1 MDTILDALQE
11 GRLFELPEN
20 DKNHALQFLA
30 HIIEAFPQIPTGTDI
45 VGNVMAR
52 ESLTNT
58 ALGKGWACPHARV
71 DFEEDLM
78 CVVGWSPS
86 GINYGAPDGGA
97 ISIIVMYLVP
107 SNQRNHYLR
116 EISIMAKVLKASND
130 AGRLGSIKDLN
141 GIRNYLLDLIAASSE
156 TIGPDSRA
164 RMIRLQSKSAIA
176 TQPVGDL
183 SNLVVEPLSI
193 IAGPGLKPLA
203 LTQNLELLSFVD
215 NNPSIP
221 DRLEAEG
228 AFQGGAWRSVRRSAV
243 AYQGGRMVYDCI
255 ALSAAKGGAAIAGV
269 AAPAGGA
276 AGRPGAA

>member
-141 GIRNYLLDLIAASSE
+141 GIRNYLLDLIAASSD

-228 AFQGGAWRSVRRSAV
+228 AFQGGTWRIVRRSAV